1 MASSRDPGRRRRLAP
16 PELPPGT
23 DLFDYLLSL
32 PPEIREEMVRSLG
45 MEEADGW
52 DREWSE
58 WAHEG
63 QRPEEGD
70 WSACVVM
77 GGRSFGKTRA
87 GSEWIVSLLKGPDGT
102 SPRNPL
108 RIALVGATLAE
119 ARSVMVEGRSGL
131 MEVAGPW
138 IRHWYPRR
146 GILQFRTGAIA
157 TLFSGHSPELLRGPE
172 HDYAWC
178 DELAKWEK
186 GRETWDML
194 QLGLR
199 LGERP
204 RALVTTTPRPG
215 PVLRSIMAE
224 PATIVIGGPSDS
236 NPHNSPVW
244 MAAMRQRYSGTRLER
259 QELDGELLADNPGAL
274 WTEQLLERCR
284 LNSLSPSGER
294 AGERGSQDA
303 HDGLQ
308 PGPHAPSPNLSP
320 EGERGAFTRLV
331 IAVDPPTGDGTCG
344 IIACARDK
352 AGRAH
357 LLADHSVSG
366 RTPEGWSQAVADSA
380 RIWTALH
387 PEANL
392 RIVAE
397 SNQGGLMVQSVLRIA
412 DPKLNVKLVP
422 AIQGKTDRA
431 APVAMLFEAGKVAV
445 HGRFPELEAQL
456 CAMIAGG
463 DYEGPGNSPDRAD
476 AMVWALTE
484 LMLQKERA
492 EPRIRQL

>member
-1 MASSRDPGRRRRLAP
+1 VASSDRERRGP
-16 PELPPGT
+16 PRLPPGT
-23 DLFDYLLSL
+23 DIFHYLLSL
-32 PPEIREEMVRSLG
+32 PPQIREEMVRSLG
-45 MEEADGW
+45 MEEADAF
-52 DREWSE
+52 DREWKE

-70 WSACVVM
+70 WSTCVVM

-87 GSEWIVSLLKGPDGT
+87 GSEWIVSLLKGPDGL

-119 ARSVMVEGRSGL
+119 ARSVMVEGKSGL

-138 IRHWYPRR
+138 IRQYWPQR
-146 GILQFRTGAIA
+146 GLIRFRTGAQA
-157 TLFSGHSPELLRGPE
+157 QLFSGHSPELLRGPE

-199 LGERP
+199 LGQRP

-215 PVLRSIMAE
+215 PVLRGILDE
-224 PATIVIGGPSDS
+224 PDCIRIGGPSDK

-244 MAAMRQRYSGTRLER
+244 MIGMRERYADTRLER
-259 QELDGELLADNPGAL
+259 QELDGQILTDSPGAL
-274 WTEQLLERCR
+274 WTEALLERCR
-284 LNSLSPSGER
+284 LDPPLPARREG
-294 AGERGSQDA
+294 
-303 HDGLQ
+303 
-308 PGPHAPSPNLSP
+308 PGVGASP
-320 EGERGAFTRLV
+320 EESLPPETHPPLTPPCIQGGEVKFTRLV

-344 IIACARDK
+344 IVACARDK
-352 AGRAH
+352 AAKAH
-357 LLADHSVSG
+357 LLADHSVTERS
-366 RTPEGWSQAVADSA
+366 PEGWAQAVADAASVWA
-380 RIWTALH
+380 ALH

-397 SNQGGLMVQSVLRIA
+397 SNQGGQMVRSVIRIA
-412 DPKLNVKLVP
+412 DPSLRVKLVQ
-422 AIQGKTDRA
+422 AEQGKTDRA

-456 CAMIAGG
+456 CGMIAGG

-476 AMVWALTE
+476 ALVWALTE
-484 LMLQKERA
+484 LMLQKEKA
-492 EPRIRQL
+492 EPRIRAL